1 MISIIIPVY
10 NAGQYLNSCVDSILR
25 STYQDFELLLINDGS
40 TDASP
45 QICADYAA
53 LDHRVKLINQE
64 NQGVSAARNRGL
76 EACRGEWIVFVDADD
91 TIAVDFLS
99 LVAQEEQSPDLMLFD
114 HTSRE
119 KSLDAAGPALERQYY
134 QEADMPHLVRC
145 ILEPTQLRKN
155 GNVNF
160 CSLWAKAYKK
170 SIIEQHC
177 LRFSTNLFYGED
189 MLFNTNYELHMK
201 SCVYIPYTAY
211 FYRLRRDS
219 ASHRFDLR
227 FSDNNETLLKELKH
241 TLDTHG
247 VFSSLVLEYSS
258 FALNLLTFLLSRVT
272 FNPSNSGTFQ
282 EKRRMCQHFLKDETF
297 RSAMAYNF
305 QCGVWQRRLFLLTF
319 RLRAYRIIDAA
330 CRVLHIIWRQKGTV

>member
-1 MISIIIPVY
+1 MISVIIPVY
-10 NAGQYLNSCVDSILR
+10 NAGQYISSCVDSVLR

-45 QICADYAA
+45 GICAEYAA
-53 LDHRVKLINQE
+53 GDCRVRLISQE

-76 EACRGEWIVFVDADD
+76 EACRGEWVVFVDADD

-99 LVAQEEQSPDLMLFD
+99 LVAQEDQDSDLMLFD
-114 HTSRE
+114 FTWWE
-119 KSLDAAGPALERQYY
+119 KSLDAAGPALERRYY
-134 QEADMPHLVRC
+134 HEADMPHLVRR
-145 ILEPTQLRKN
+145 ILDPKQLREN

-170 SIIEQHC
+170 SIIEQHV

-201 SCVYIPYTAY
+201 SCVYIPYMAY
-211 FYRLRRDS
+211 FYRLRHDS

-227 FSDNNETLLKELKH
+227 LPDNNEALLKELKH

-272 FNPSNSGTFQ
+272 FSPSNPGTFR
-282 EKRRMCQHFLKDETF
+282 EKRRMCQHFLKNETF
-297 RSAMAYNF
+297 RNAMAYNF
-305 QCGVWQRRLFLLTF
+305 QCGVWQRRLFLLAF
-319 RLRAYRIIDAA
+319 RLRAYRIMDAA
-330 CRVLHIIWRQKGTV
+330 CRVLHIMWRKKGIC